1 MSKQHV
7 KCEYDS
13 LQRENS
19 RLMGEMA
26 RHIKEKEMA
35 VAEEDRLRK
44 HSLKQ
49 QAMLQEM
56 RRKLASK
63 AHYQGDTLSLH
74 YNFVLASTTCL
85 RKNRLTDRNFIREL

>member
-1 MSKQHV
+1 
-7 KCEYDS
+7 
-13 LQRENS
+13 
-19 RLMGEMA
+19 MGEMA

-44 HSLKQ
+44 HSVKQ

-63 AHYQGDTLSLH
+63 AHYQGKLFPSIIKLTNLQTWK
-74 YNFVLASTTCL
+74 FTTNLTRPDPSATRL
-85 RKNRLTDRNFIREL
+85 RATTDPFLPES

>member
-1 MSKQHV
+1 M
-7 KCEYDS
+7 
-13 LQRENS
+13 QRENS

-63 AHYQGDTLSLH
+63 AHYQGDTLSLQ
-74 YNFVLASTTCL
+74 
-85 RKNRLTDRNFIREL
+85 

>member
-1 MSKQHV
+1 M
-7 KCEYDS
+7 
-13 LQRENS
+13 QRENS

-63 AHYQGDTLSLH
+63 AHYQGDRLSLQ
-74 YNFVLASTTCL
+74 
-85 RKNRLTDRNFIREL
+85 

>member
-1 MSKQHV
+1 
-7 KCEYDS
+7 
-13 LQRENS
+13 
-19 RLMGEMA
+19 MGEMA

-44 HSLKQ
+44 HSVKQ

-63 AHYQGDTLSLH
+63 AHYQGE
-74 YNFVLASTTCL
+74 
-85 RKNRLTDRNFIREL
+85 RELPLNPNKF